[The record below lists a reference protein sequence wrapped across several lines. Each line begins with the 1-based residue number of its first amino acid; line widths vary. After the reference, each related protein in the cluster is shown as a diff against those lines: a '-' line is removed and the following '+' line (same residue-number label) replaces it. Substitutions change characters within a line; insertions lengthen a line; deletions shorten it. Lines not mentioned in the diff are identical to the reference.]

1 MNEHDV
7 VLFHN
12 YNILVVDSDRQD
24 ALSDVSDDDVY
35 DPLEPIEDDIF
46 SNDHPWDTRVNS
58 YRLRHELWFSEQE
71 IAFFLSDLDT

>member
-7 VLFHN
+7 ILFHN

-24 ALSDVSDDDVY
+24 KSDDDVSDDDVY

-46 SNDHPWDTRVNS
+46 SDDHPWDTRVKS
-58 YRLRHELWFSEQE
+58 YRQRHELWFSEQE
-71 IAFFLSDLDT
+71 LAFFLSE